1 MIINMNKI
9 IVEVKGMKCP
19 MCEKHVN
26 ELIKNSFDVKSVV
39 SSHEK
44 NETVIITSMEIS
56 DEELLKVLNTTGYTI
71 GKIERLEAKRVG
83 LSWK

>member
-1 MIINMNKI
+1 MNKI
-9 IVEVKGMKCP
+9 VVEVTGMRCP

-26 ELIKNSFDVKSVV
+26 EIVKNNFDVKSVT

-44 NETVIITSMEIS
+44 NETVIITPVEIS
-56 DEELLKVLNTTGYTI
+56 DEELLKVLSTTGYTI
-71 GKIERLEAKRVG
+71 GKIVRTDAKRVG